1 MKYISSFGKLTIIV
15 LILFTACSPKISKL
29 VPYNRYIKGFNI
41 HIYNDSLSLYF
52 NSPADITYANTSSA
66 IKKKLKSSRF
76 KSKNAILFYGTT
88 TDPAYH
94 VVITIGNQQESK
106 SSRKVIVD
114 TILNGISLHFIG
126 LSDPNAQIALKS
138 DLDRMVKSL
147 KIGEGYAEHN
157 NTVMDV
163 VNGAMKS
170 NHFYQTLSEI
180 KQFPIPKNQGNSFE
194 LQMQLT
200 YGSFL
205 ANNPDYTKLLAQQ
218 ESTIQLNTN
227 LIDVI
232 KNGNLGNDQAFE
244 KIVQMAK
251 AKRLVMINEN
261 HFYPNHRIFIIN
273 LLKQLKA
280 VGYNY
285 LALEAL
291 SSDTV
296 LNQYNAYPIL
306 ATGFYTREQH
316 YGNLLR
322 TAKQLG
328 YNFVSYEHMGINKDR
343 EIKQADNLY
352 EKTFAKDKNAKVLV
366 IAGIDHI
373 LEQADNTGKKWMAQL
388 LFEKYNIDPLT
399 ISQTHLNLYR
409 KFSPFTYQIINY
421 DKFKDIGEVANV
433 DLFLLNNKIED
444 WSDWPNKFNYR
455 NQHDETVQVS
465 LFYQKELNNSSAYQ
479 SAIPYFTCL
488 IPAKQTYQLP
498 LVANEDSY
506 LVVYNKLGQVLAKE
520 MLKDGHH

>member
-1 MKYISSFGKLTIIV
+1 MKCISPFGKLTIIV
-15 LILFTACSPKISKL
+15 LLFFTACSPKISKL
-29 VPYNRYIKGFNI
+29 IPYNRYIKGFST
-41 HIYNDSLSLYF
+41 HLYNDSLSLYF

-76 KSKNAILFYGTT
+76 KSKNDILFYGTT

-94 VVITIGNQQESK
+94 VIITIGDQQESK
-106 SSRKVIVD
+106 SSKKVIID
-114 TILNGISLHFIG
+114 TLLNGRSLHFIG
-126 LSDPNAQIALKS
+126 LSDPAAQIALKS
-138 DLDRMVKSL
+138 DLDKMVKSL
-147 KIGEGYAEHN
+147 KIGENYIDQN

-163 VNGAMKS
+163 VNGAMNS
-170 NHFYQTLSEI
+170 NQFYQTLSEI

-205 ANNPDYTKLLAQQ
+205 ANNPDYNSLLALN
-218 ESTIQLNTN
+218 ESTSKIKDSIAN
-227 LIDVI
+227 VI
-232 KNGNLGNDQAFE
+232 KNDNTGNDKAID
-244 KIVQMAK
+244 KIVELAK

-261 HFYPNHRIFIIN
+261 HFYPNHRIFVTN

-280 VGYNY
+280 IGYNY
-285 LALEAL
+285 IALEAL
-291 SSDTV
+291 NSDTA
-296 LNQYNAYPIL
+296 LNKDNAYPTL

-328 YNFVSYEHMGINKDR
+328 FSFVSYENVDGSKDR
-343 EIKQADNLY
+343 EIKQANNLY

-373 LEQADNTGKKWMAQL
+373 LEKADDRGKKWMAQL
-388 LFEKYNIDPLT
+388 FFEKFNIDPLT

-409 KFSPFTYQIINY
+409 KFSPYTYQLISY
-421 DKFKDIGEVANV
+421 DKFKDIGKVANV
-433 DLFLLNNKIED
+433 DLFLLNNQIED

-455 NQHDETVQVS
+455 NQQQETVQVS
-465 LFYQKELNNSSAYQ
+465 LFYKKEFINGITHQL
-479 SAIPYFTCL
+479 AIPYFTCL
-488 IPAKQTYQLP
+488 VPAKQTYQLP
-498 LVANEDSY
+498 LAVNEISY
-506 LVVYNKLGQVLAKE
+506 LVVYNKLGQILTKE
-520 MLKDGHH
+520 IIKADHH